1 MTVYEY
7 LLDTCKRFS
16 NGKIPFEP
24 IAIDLDSRT
33 IRVGLQTL
41 VQNGKIADAF
51 AELDGFIRFNGNPYL
66 EIERLYAQYKRSVP
80 AKRERINKGPFKAL
94 SSDQLT
100 MWELENNMP
109 RMEARV
115 QLEAFICLGACEGLI
130 PWHIP
135 NHFFWQGSDPDCII
149 YRNWILNDTK
159 EETTYE

>member
-7 LLDTCKRFS
+7 LLDTCKGFS
-16 NGKIPFEP
+16 HGEIPFEP
-24 IAIDLDSRT
+24 IAIDLGGRT
-33 IRVGLQTL
+33 IRIGLRTL
-41 VQNGKIADAF
+41 VQSGRIVDAF
-51 AELDGFIRFNGNPYL
+51 AEWDGFIRFEGDPYL

-80 AKRERINKGPFKAL
+80 TKREQINKGPFKAL

-109 RMEARV
+109 CMEARV

-130 PWHIP
+130 PWKIP

-149 YRNWILNDTK
+149 YRDWILNNTK
-159 EETTYE
+159 EETTHE